1 MKNLNPK
8 IKKSELNYEGI
19 LKNYPQ
25 VFENAPDGIL
35 ITDSK
40 GLILDCNITEQE
52 LTGYDYKEI
61 VGKYITT
68 FHSDKDKELFK
79 QKLREIKNVGFVEA
93 ELEIV
98 HKSGKI
104 IPIWRKGTPVT
115 DENGNILNI
124 VAFSRDISKLK
135 EAEKIVTKLTI
146 DLEQKVEERTK
157 KLKESEEK
165 YRGAYNRADFYKD
178 LFAHDMNNDLQAI
191 LSAVELTSLIL
202 KNENYSFKVEE
213 LLDKIKMFVGNGAR
227 LISDVKKLSKL
238 EEEENQ
244 ISMQPIEVLA
254 ILKNA
259 IEFTPNQYR
268 DKEVNVEI
276 ETSYEKVIIQAN
288 ELMHDVFENI
298 INNAIHHN
306 KNPVVEIM
314 IRISKIEKDGIN
326 YYKFNFIDNGMGITD
341 KRKEKIFQRGFMED
355 KSLRGM
361 GLGLSLV
368 KKIIDSY
375 NGQIWVEDKIQ
386 GDHSKGSNFII
397 SIPEGDE

>member
-146 DLEQKVEERTK
+146 DLEQIVEERTK

-213 LLDKIKMFVGNGAR
+213 LLDNIKMFVGNGAR

-306 KNPVVEIM
+306 KNPVVEII

>member
-68 FHSDKDKELFK
+68 FHSDKYKELFK
-79 QKLREIKNVGFVEA
+79 RKLREIKNVGFVEA

-135 EAEKIVTKLTI
+135 EAEKIATKLTI